1 MNDQLE
7 TRMRAT
13 IPGWGRALLALVA
26 LAGFGALVVFRPR
39 LPAMPWQPL
48 QPTGEELLRDSAAF
62 GLWLMLLL
70 LCTRV
75 TWLALRPPRRPE
87 TISRERPRWLPA
99 TRRPPAL
106 VRRGNSHELVD
117 LFSRPQERNN
127 GVPAAAA
134 TDMSGPPQ
142 RAPQTS
148 ASANGRT
155 VIRLVGNLRAGDD
168 SSGVGERATRALIAY
183 LSIKRAPATLD
194 ELSEALWPGESPV
207 KTRQRLWKAKRQAQR
222 RLGGAL
228 LREHD
233 SYTLDRARIR
243 SDVDELEQLRKKTA
257 WEASDAERA
266 LAFASEEPLADLDYP
281 WADGERR
288 RLQAIQIELLDR
300 IARTRLKQHEASG
313 ALAAAERLIELDPL
327 NETGWHLALE
337 AEGLLG
343 NRQAILDRYEQLART
358 LDERLG
364 LRPSGEL
371 KAAYRQLLA
380 QQ

>member
-1 MNDQLE
+1 MNGQLE

-13 IPGWGRALLALVA
+13 IPAWGRALLALVA
-26 LAGFGALVVFRPR
+26 LAGLVALVLFRPR

-62 GLWLMLLL
+62 ALWLVLLL

-75 TWLALRPPRRPE
+75 AWLALRPPRRPE
-87 TISRERPRWLPA
+87 TISRERPRWLSA
-99 TRRPPAL
+99 TRRSPAL
-106 VRRGNSHELVD
+106 ARRANSHELVEM
-117 LFSRPQERNN
+117 FSRPRARNN
-127 GVPAAAA
+127 GVPVAAA
-134 TDMSGPPQ
+134 TDLSSPPQ
-142 RAPQTS
+142 RAAQAATS
-148 ASANGRT
+148 TRERAA
-155 VIRLVGNLRAGDD
+155 IRLLGNLRAGDD
-168 SSGVGERATRALIAY
+168 ASGVGERATRALIAY
-183 LSIKRAPATLD
+183 LAIKRAPATLD

-222 RLGGAL
+222 LLGGAL

-243 SDVDELEQLRKKTA
+243 RDVDELEQLRTTTA
-257 WEASDAERA
+257 WEASDVERA
-266 LAFASEEPLADLDYP
+266 LAFTSEEPLADVDYP

-288 RLQAIQIELLDR
+288 RLQAIQIELLER
-300 IARTRLKQHEASG
+300 IARTRLEQDEGSG

-327 NETGWHLALE
+327 NETGWRLALE
-337 AEGLLG
+337 AEGVLG
-343 NRQAILDRYEQLART
+343 NRQAILDRYQQLART

>member
-1 MNDQLE
+1 MNGHVE
-7 TRMRAT
+7 TRMRTT
-13 IPGWGRALLALVA
+13 IPAWERALLALVA
-26 LAGFGALVVFRPR
+26 LAGLGALVLFRPR

-62 GLWLMLLL
+62 ALWLVLLL

-75 TWLALRPPRRPE
+75 AWLALRPPRRPE

-106 VRRGNSHELVD
+106 VRRANSRELVE
-117 LFSRPQERNN
+117 LFSRPRARTN
-127 GVPAAAA
+127 GVPPAAAA
-134 TDMSGPPQ
+134 DLSSPPQ
-142 RAPQTS
+142 RAAQGS
-148 ASANGRT
+148 ASASARAA
-155 VIRLVGNLRAGDD
+155 IRLVGNLRVGDEA
-168 SSGVGERATRALIAY
+168 SGVGERATRALIAY
-183 LSIKRAPATLD
+183 LAIKRAPATLD
-194 ELSEALWPGESPV
+194 ELSEALWPGESPG
-207 KTRQRLWKAKRQAQR
+207 KARQRLWKAKRQAQR
-222 RLGGAL
+222 LLGGAL

-243 SDVDELEQLRKKTA
+243 SDVDELDQLRTKA
-257 WEASDAERA
+257 VWDASDVERA
-266 LAFASEEPLADLDYP
+266 LAFTSEEPLADVDYP

-288 RLQAIQIELLDR
+288 RLQAIQIELLER
-300 IARTRLKQHEASG
+300 IARTRLGQDEGSG

-327 NETGWHLALE
+327 NESGWRLAME
-337 AEGLLG
+337 AEGVLG
-343 NRQAILDRYEQLART
+343 KRQAILDRYEQLERV

>member
-1 MNDQLE
+1 MNGHLE
-7 TRMRAT
+7 TRMRPT
-13 IPGWGRALLALVA
+13 IPAWGRALLGLVA
-26 LAGFGALVVFRPR
+26 LAGLVALVLFRPR

-62 GLWLMLLL
+62 AVWLVLLL

-75 TWLALRPPRRPE
+75 AWLALRPPRRPE
-87 TISRERPRWLPA
+87 TISRERPCWLPA

-106 VRRGNSHELVD
+106 IRRPNTRELVE
-117 LFSRPQERNN
+117 LFSRPRAPNN

-134 TDMSGPPQ
+134 TDLSALPR
-142 RAPQTS
+142 RAAQATTS
-148 ASANGRT
+148 TNARAT
-155 VIRLVGNLRAGDD
+155 IRLLGNLRAGEHA
-168 SSGVGERATRALIAY
+168 SGVGERATRALIAY
-183 LSIKRAPATLD
+183 LAIKRAPATLD
-194 ELSEALWPGESPV
+194 ELSEALWPGESTV

-222 RLGGAL
+222 LLGGAL

-233 SYTLDRARIR
+233 SYTLDRTRIR
-243 SDVDELEQLRKKTA
+243 SDVDELEPLRTKTA

-266 LAFASEEPLADLDYP
+266 LAFTSEEPLADIDYP

-288 RLQAIQIELLDR
+288 RLQAIQIELLER
-300 IARTRLKQHEASG
+300 IARTRLEQHEGSG

-327 NETGWHLALE
+327 NESGWRLAME
-337 AEGLLG
+337 AEGVLG
-343 NRQAILDRYEQLART
+343 NRQAILDRYERLTRT

-371 KAAYRQLLA
+371 KAAYRQVLA

>member
-1 MNDQLE
+1 MNGHLE

-13 IPGWGRALLALVA
+13 IPAWGRALLALVA
-26 LAGFGALVVFRPR
+26 LAGLVALVLFRPR

-62 GLWLMLLL
+62 ALWLLLLL
-70 LCTRV
+70 LCARV
-75 TWLALRPPRRPE
+75 AWLALRPPRRPE

-99 TRRPPAL
+99 TGRPPAL
-106 VRRGNSHELVD
+106 VRRANSRELVE
-117 LFSRPQERNN
+117 LFSRPRAGNN
-127 GVPAAAA
+127 VPAAAA
-134 TDMSGPPQ
+134 TDVSTPSQ
-142 RAPQTS
+142 RATHAS
-148 ASANGRT
+148 ASTNARAT
-155 VIRLVGNLRAGDD
+155 IRLLGNLRAGDD
-168 SSGVGERATRALIAY
+168 ASGVGERATRALIGY
-183 LSIKRAPATLD
+183 LAIKRAPASLD

-222 RLGGAL
+222 LLDGAL

-243 SDVDELEQLRKKTA
+243 SDVDELEQLRAKTV
-257 WEASDAERA
+257 WETGDVVRA
-266 LAFASEEPLADLDYP
+266 LAFTSEEPLADVDYS

-288 RLQAIQIELLDR
+288 RLQAIQIELLER
-300 IARTRLKQHEASG
+300 IARTRLEQDEGSG
-313 ALAAAERLIELDPL
+313 ALAAAERLIDLDPL
-327 NETGWHLALE
+327 NETGWRLAME

-343 NRQAILDRYEQLART
+343 NRQAILDRYDQLART

>member
-1 MNDQLE
+1 MNGHLE

-13 IPGWGRALLALVA
+13 IPAWGRALLALVA
-26 LAGFGALVVFRPR
+26 LAGFGALVLFRPR
-39 LPAMPWQPL
+39 LPALPWQPL
-48 QPTGEELLRDSAAF
+48 QPTGEELLRASAAF
-62 GLWLMLLL
+62 AVWLVLLL
-70 LCTRV
+70 ICTRV

-87 TISRERPRWLPA
+87 TVSRERPRWLPA

-106 VRRGNSHELVD
+106 VRRAKSRELVE
-117 LFSRPQERNN
+117 LFSGPRMRND
-127 GVPAAAA
+127 GVSAVAA
-134 TDMSGPPQ
+134 TDMSSPPQ
-142 RAPQTS
+142 RAVQANAS
-148 ASANGRT
+148 ASART
-155 VIRLVGNLRAGDD
+155 VIRLVGNLRAGDEA
-168 SSGVGERATRALIAY
+168 SGVGERATRALIAY
-183 LSIKRAPATLD
+183 LAIKRAPATLD

-222 RLGGAL
+222 LVGGAL

-233 SYTLDRARIR
+233 SYTLDRGRIE
-243 SDVDELEQLRKKTA
+243 SDVDELEQLRTKTA
-257 WEASDAERA
+257 WGASDVERA
-266 LAFASEEPLADLDYP
+266 LALTSEEPLADVDYP

-288 RLQAIQIELLDR
+288 RLQAIQIELLER
-300 IARTRLKQHEASG
+300 IARARLEHDEGSG

-327 NETGWHLALE
+327 NETGWRLAME
-337 AEGLLG
+337 AEGVLG

>member
-1 MNDQLE
+1 MNGHVE
-7 TRMRAT
+7 TTMRAT
-13 IPGWGRALLALVA
+13 IPAWGRALLALVA
-26 LAGFGALVVFRPR
+26 LAGLAALVLFRPR

-62 GLWLMLLL
+62 ALWLALLL
-70 LCTRV
+70 LCARL

-87 TISRERPRWLPA
+87 TISSERPRWLPA

-106 VRRGNSHELVD
+106 VRRPNSRELAEV
-117 LFSRPQERNN
+117 FSRPRPHTN
-127 GVPAAAA
+127 GVPPAAA
-134 TDMSGPPQ
+134 TDMSRRPQ
-142 RAPQTS
+142 RAPQAS
-148 ASANGRT
+148 ASANARQA
-155 VIRLVGNLRAGDD
+155 IRLVGNLRAGDAA
-168 SSGVGERATRALIAY
+168 SGVGERATRALIAY
-183 LSIKRAPATLD
+183 LAIKRAAATLD

-222 RLGGAL
+222 LLGGAL

-243 SDVDELEQLRKKTA
+243 TDVDELEQLRAKTV
-257 WEASDAERA
+257 WEASDLERA
-266 LAFASEEPLADLDYP
+266 LAFTGEEPLADVDYP

-288 RLQAIQIELLDR
+288 RLQAIQIELLER
-300 IARTRLKQHEASG
+300 IAHTRLEQQEGSG
-313 ALAAAERLIELDPL
+313 ALAAAERLIELDRL
-327 NETGWHLALE
+327 NETGWRLAME
-337 AEGLLG
+337 AEGLFG
-343 NRQAILDRYEQLART
+343 NRQAILDRYQQLART

>member
-1 MNDQLE
+1 MNGHVE

-13 IPGWGRALLALVA
+13 IPAWGRALLALVA
-26 LAGFGALVVFRPR
+26 LAGLGALALFRPR
-39 LPAMPWQPL
+39 LPTMPWQPL

-62 GLWLMLLL
+62 ALWLVLLL
-70 LCTRV
+70 VCTRV
-75 TWLALRPPRRPE
+75 AWLALRPPRRPE
-87 TISRERPRWLPA
+87 TMSRDRARWLP
-99 TRRPPAL
+99 TTGRSPAL
-106 VRRGNSHELVD
+106 ARRANSRELVE
-117 LFSRPQERNN
+117 LFSRPRTRNN
-127 GVPAAAA
+127 DVPPAAA
-134 TDMSGPPQ
+134 TDMSRPPQ
-142 RAPQTS
+142 RAAQATTSTS
-148 ASANGRT
+148 AWTA
-155 VIRLVGNLRAGDD
+155 IRLVGNLRAGGAA
-168 SSGVGERATRALIAY
+168 SGVGERATRALIAY
-183 LSIKRAPATLD
+183 LAIKRAAATLD

-222 RLGGAL
+222 LLGGAL

-243 SDVDELEQLRKKTA
+243 SDVEELEQLRTKTA
-257 WEASDAERA
+257 WEASDVERA
-266 LAFASEEPLADLDYP
+266 LAFSGEEPLADVDYP

-288 RLQAIQIELLDR
+288 RLQAIQMELLER
-300 IARTRLKQHEASG
+300 IARTRLAEHDGSG

-327 NETGWHLALE
+327 NETGWRLAME
-337 AEGLLG
+337 AEGVFG
-343 NRQAILDRYEQLART
+343 NRQAILDRYDQLTRT